1 MRKFSL
7 KVSLSNLHRRY
18 LLDASSR
25 CVVCRMSS
33 AAIVCERF
41 RFFPF
46 PFIEQ
51 LYRLANELIRSGQV
65 RSGQVILG
73 RPSVGVVAIVL
84 VGGRSL
90 VGEDLP
96 VE

>member
-1 MRKFSL
+1 MRAFSFFPL
-7 KVSLSNLHRRY
+7 PFYR
-18 LLDASSR
+18 
-25 CVVCRMSS
+25 
-33 AAIVCERF
+33 AAIQVGKRT
-41 RFFPF
+41 
-46 PFIEQ
+46 
-51 LYRLANELIRSGQV
+51 NSVRSGQV